1 MDLKINDTNNTNSRN
16 FSRLNSQENPD
27 HLIRVI
33 WLSTV
38 LVFGTLGNFL
48 LLAVLFRRGRITHV
62 ANLFNLNL
70 AIADLIRIF
79 VFIPTYLVYSSYDE
93 WPHRLGLAGCRSVYI
108 VVESTMTVS
117 IHTLFFMSMER
128 HKAVVHPL
136 KKLMTIRQATYLIV
150 LSWCLGGLANS
161 LYTWSLV
168 TVVQEKDGDR
178 KLCGPFLERSL
189 VSLALSIGIFVAF
202 VWLPSTVFAVA
213 YIKIIIKLRRDA
225 IINPAD
231 VSQSSQKRYRRNLRA
246 ARILFIEMLFF
257 VACLSPYFQA
267 SITSTANGSNV
278 LNPLEWNGTIVLCMM
293 ISYSLINPFCHIL
306 LNSEFRKEVKK
317 IYDQCRCFV
326 AQESGQ

>member
-136 KKLMTIRQATYLIV
+136 KKLVRTRPCVYDLLSMVAILYKCLLFPWD
-150 LSWCLGGLANS
+150 LSWKFPCHL
-161 LYTWSLV
+161 
-168 TVVQEKDGDR
+168 
-178 KLCGPFLERSL
+178 
-189 VSLALSIGIFVAF
+189 LSG
-202 VWLPSTVFAVA
+202 
-213 YIKIIIKLRRDA
+213 
-225 IINPAD
+225 
-231 VSQSSQKRYRRNLRA
+231 YRR
-246 ARILFIEMLFF
+246 
-257 VACLSPYFQA
+257 
-267 SITSTANGSNV
+267 
-278 LNPLEWNGTIVLCMM
+278 TI
-293 ISYSLINPFCHIL
+293 F
-306 LNSEFRKEVKK
+306 
-317 IYDQCRCFV
+317 
-326 AQESGQ
+326 A